1 MNHKTPLVRLGD
13 YIEVCNERN
22 YDLRYDA
29 SFIEGV
35 NSDGTFCPT
44 KAQTI
49 DIDLKPY
56 KIVRNGDFVYNPS
69 RLNIGSLSYRRTGL
83 CIVSHLYVVFHLNS
97 KGQQLIEPCYLWL
110 FFKRDEFKRL
120 IDYRNFGSQRPE
132 FNFYQMCEIEIPL
145 PSIEVQRDL
154 VEIYEGLE
162 KIVSENEV
170 LTKQMESICHDFIV
184 DCKYKYPKVK
194 LGEWIEIQE
203 KRNEEG
209 NDYPFSGVN
218 KNKSFMPTVADTNEL
233 DNTKYKVVSKDMF
246 VFSGMQTGRDE
257 CIRLALCDEETPILI
272 SPAYTTFVIK
282 EKDLLLPLYFFMVFC
297 RSEMDRYGAFLSD
310 GSIRSNL
317 DWERFCEIEIPLP
330 PIEVQRSIA
339 TVAHSLQESKRIVQ
353 DAKDL
358 MKNICPAL
366 VQKAAHSA

>member
-1 MNHKTPLVRLGD
+1 MNHKTPMVRLGD

-184 DCKYKYPKVK
+184 DCNYKYPKVI
-194 LGEWIEIQE
+194 LGDWIEECDERNRESLYPLEAVRGISTE
-203 KRNEEG
+203 KAFIATKANM
-209 NDYPFSGVN
+209 DGVSLLNYKIAKIDNFAYNPSRINLGSIALN
-218 KNKSFMPTVADTNEL
+218 KDKT
-233 DNTKYKVVSKDMF
+233 YIVSPMYI
-246 VFSGMQTGRDE
+246 VFRIKDE
-257 CIRLALCDEETPILI
+257 CISELVPDFLTIWFSRPEFNRSALFYAAGSVRDV
-272 SPAYTTFVIK
+272 FGFK
-282 EKDLLLPLYFFMVFC
+282 EMQSVT
-297 RSEMDRYGAFLSD
+297 
-310 GSIRSNL
+310 
-317 DWERFCEIEIPLP
+317 IPLP
-330 PIEVQRSIA
+330 P
-339 TVAHSLQESKRIVQ
+339 KDVQ
-353 DAKDL
+353 DAIVAIHRCAQEYKAISQKTKLL
-358 MKNICPAL
+358 MKTICPAL
-366 VQKAAHSA
+366 VQKAAQST

>member
-1 MNHKTPLVRLGD
+1 MNKIKLGEL
-13 YIEVCNERN
+13 IEISSEINSSGEFGLSDIRGVANTKG
-22 YDLRYDA
+22 
-29 SFIEGV
+29 FI
-35 NSDGTFCPT
+35 PT
-44 KAQTI
+44 KANMEGRSLLSFSVIRPKCFAFNRRTT
-49 DIDLKPY
+49 
-56 KIVRNGDFVYNPS
+56 RNGE
-69 RLNIGSLSYRRTGL
+69 RLGL
-83 CIVSHLYVVFHLNS
+83 GFNDTKTSFICTEDYVVFKVKEEKANEL
-97 KGQQLIEPCYLWL
+97 LPEFLYL
-110 FFKRDEFKRL
+110 FFLRDEFDRYVRWDSWGSATEFFNWENMCQVQISLPKLEEQKAYVASWLDLKELVSQNEDL
-120 IDYRNFGSQRPE
+120 I
-132 FNFYQMCEIEIPL
+132 
-145 PSIEVQRDL
+145 
-154 VEIYEGLE
+154 
-162 KIVSENEV
+162 
-170 LTKQMESICHDFIV
+170 KQMESICHDFIV

-194 LGEWIEIQE
+194 LGDWIEIQE

-209 NDYPFSGVN
+209 KDYPFSGVN

-257 CIRLALCDEETPILI
+257 CIRLALYDEEIPILI

-282 EKDLLLPLYFFMVFC
+282 EKELLLPLYFFMVFC
-297 RSEMDRYGAFLSD
+297 RPEMDRYGAFLSD

-339 TVAHSLQESKRIVQ
+339 TIAHSLQESKRIVQ